1 MWQRSPLFR
10 TYALWLAGI
19 AGGAVLMHGLIQAAI
34 AFNDAR
40 ELTIARQRAE
50 AALVVERLGRVVGRV
65 EDRVVWIA
73 GLIQPSSAVDW
84 AALRQEVQVALA
96 AEPSLVEVRV
106 VDAAG
111 RVCLIARRHL
121 PDQVG
126 CEERS
131 TAMLPQAQSAQYGPV
146 DFWDDRAPTFT
157 VGLRPRGAAA
167 AAVVSEIA
175 LTPVWDVVAGLPLTA
190 GGTAFVVD
198 TGGRLIAHSDLALV
212 LRRIVADA
220 DTGAKEGPSLLAA
233 HALDSTMVPPG
244 RVIRSQAIVPGADWR
259 VFVEAPGDRLLEPVY
274 ATLRQSL
281 LVVALAVGAALAA
294 ALVLSARLTAPI
306 RALRDEALR
315 FGKGE
320 FDRRLAAPGNPELRP
335 LADAMNAMAA
345 QLQDYTGSLERKVA
359 EKTAEIETANRHKS
373 EFLANVS
380 HELRTPL
387 NAILCFS
394 EALDER
400 LFGELNARQA
410 QYVRDIHDSGR
421 HLLALINDLL
431 DLSKVEAGRLDLEP
445 APVDVPALV
454 EGAMQMVAARASA
467 AGVRLT
473 VDIEPDVG
481 VWRGDARRL
490 HQILLN
496 LLSNAVKFTPAGGD
510 VRVRAAHAAG
520 GLAIAVAD
528 TGVGIAPEQMQ
539 RLFAPFAQARSRGLR
554 GEEGTGLGLAL
565 SRRLAEL
572 HGGRLQVDSAPGR
585 GSTFTLWL
593 PAQAPMEAA

>member
-146 DFWDDRAPTFT
+146 DFWDDRVPTFT

-175 LTPVWDVVAGLPLTA
+175 LTPIWDVVAGLPLTA

-244 RVIRSQAIVPGADWR
+244 RVIRSQAIVPGVDWR

-387 NAILCFS
+387 NAILGFS

>member
-1 MWQRSPLFR
+1 MFR

-146 DFWDDRAPTFT
+146 DFWDDRVPTFT

-175 LTPVWDVVAGLPLTA
+175 LTPIWDVVAGLPLTA

-244 RVIRSQAIVPGADWR
+244 RVIRSQAIVPGVDWR

-387 NAILCFS
+387 NAILGFS

-585 GSTFTLWL
+585 GSTLTLWL

>member
-131 TAMLPQAQSAQYGPV
+131 TAMLPQAQTAQYGPV

-212 LRRIVADA
+212 LRRIVVDA

-387 NAILCFS
+387 NAILGFS

>member
-175 LTPVWDVVAGLPLTA
+175 LTPIWDVVAGLPLTA

-244 RVIRSQAIVPGADWR
+244 RVIRSQAIVPGVDWR

-387 NAILCFS
+387 NAILGFS

>member
-19 AGGAVLMHGLIQAAI
+19 AGCAVLMHGLIQAAI
-34 AFNDAR
+34 AFNYAR

-131 TAMLPQAQSAQYGPV
+131 TAMLPQAQTAQYGPV

-212 LRRIVADA
+212 LRRIVVDA

-315 FGKGE
+315 FGQGE

-387 NAILCFS
+387 NAILGFS

-554 GEEGTGLGLAL
+554 G
-565 SRRLAEL
+565 
-572 HGGRLQVDSAPGR
+572 
-585 GSTFTLWL
+585 
-593 PAQAPMEAA
+593 

>member
-1 MWQRSPLFR
+1 
-10 TYALWLAGI
+10 
-19 AGGAVLMHGLIQAAI
+19 
-34 AFNDAR
+34 
-40 ELTIARQRAE
+40 
-50 AALVVERLGRVVGRV
+50 
-65 EDRVVWIA
+65 
-73 GLIQPSSAVDW
+73 
-84 AALRQEVQVALA
+84 
-96 AEPSLVEVRV
+96 
-106 VDAAG
+106 
-111 RVCLIARRHL
+111 
-121 PDQVG
+121 
-126 CEERS
+126 
-131 TAMLPQAQSAQYGPV
+131 
-146 DFWDDRAPTFT
+146 
-157 VGLRPRGAAA
+157 
-167 AAVVSEIA
+167 VVSEIA

-244 RVIRSQAIVPGADWR
+244 RVIRSQAIVPGVDWR

-387 NAILCFS
+387 NAILGFS

>member
-1 MWQRSPLFR
+1 
-10 TYALWLAGI
+10 
-19 AGGAVLMHGLIQAAI
+19 
-34 AFNDAR
+34 
-40 ELTIARQRAE
+40 
-50 AALVVERLGRVVGRV
+50 
-65 EDRVVWIA
+65 
-73 GLIQPSSAVDW
+73 
-84 AALRQEVQVALA
+84 
-96 AEPSLVEVRV
+96 
-106 VDAAG
+106 
-111 RVCLIARRHL
+111 
-121 PDQVG
+121 
-126 CEERS
+126 
-131 TAMLPQAQSAQYGPV
+131 
-146 DFWDDRAPTFT
+146 
-157 VGLRPRGAAA
+157 
-167 AAVVSEIA
+167 
-175 LTPVWDVVAGLPLTA
+175 LPLTA

-212 LRRIVADA
+212 LRRIVVDA

-387 NAILCFS
+387 NAILGFS